1 MIFWLRFALR
11 SCLRRRRRTIIT
23 LAGISFGIA
32 TLVVLGAIMVGVND
46 TMINNAVAIHT
57 GNIVIN
63 GDPLPMPQALTR
75 VDKLLL
81 DLETTTEL
89 QTILPRIHFPALITS
104 EQNNSPINVVAVDP
118 RREAMQT
125 PIGKRVIAGVYLEN
139 DKGLLLGEVAA
150 KRLAVKPGD
159 RVILITPSQRYD
171 LEITGIFSLGIEAFD
186 RTMAFISLET
196 ARTMLGLDVNH
207 EIALFVRPNN
217 DLNQTAKTVALTIRA
232 SEEVRLWHEILPE
245 VAQLVKLNEFSM
257 AIMILLVII
266 ILGFGVANAL
276 LLSVMDRYRY
286 FAILKAIGVRPQEI
300 FIIIMAEA
308 FFMCLVAAIIGT
320 ILGSS
325 CTLIWADYGL
335 DLSRYTSANPHFSV
349 NSTTYPR
356 LTPLMALAPQVLAL
370 GSGILAAIWPAL
382 IAGRRPSGYERFI
395 DDKSGRR
402 YRAGFPFLSVR
413 QKSHSGSG

>member
-23 LAGISFGIA
+23 LAGIAFGVA

-57 GNIVIN
+57 GNVVIT
-63 GDPLPMPQALTR
+63 GGPLPMPQALLR
-75 VDKLLL
+75 VDELLL
-81 DLETTTEL
+81 DLEATPQL
-89 QTILPRIHFPALITS
+89 QAVMPRLHFPALVTS
-104 EQNNSPINVVAVDP
+104 AQNNSPIHVVAVDP
-118 RREAMQT
+118 RREALQT
-125 PIGKRVIAGVYLEN
+125 PVVKRIIAGTYLNNNE
-139 DKGLLLGEVAA
+139 GLLLGEVAA

-159 RVILITPSQRYD
+159 RVLMVTPSQRYD
-171 LEITGIFSLGIEAFD
+171 LKISGIFSLGIDTFD
-186 RTMAFISLET
+186 RSMAFISLET
-196 ARTMLGLDVNH
+196 AHTMSDLEVNH
-207 EIALFVRPNN
+207 EIALFCRAES
-217 DLNQTAKTVALTIRA
+217 DLGKVAKTVALKTRP

-257 AIMILLVII
+257 AIMVLLVII
-266 ILGFGVANAL
+266 ILSFGVANAL
-276 LLSVMDRYRY
+276 LISVMDRYRY
-286 FAILKAIGVRPQEI
+286 FAILKAIGVRPREI

-325 CTLIWADYGL
+325 ITLIWADFGL

-349 NSTTYPR
+349 NSIVYPR
-356 LTPLMALAPQVLAL
+356 LTPLMALAPQILAL

-382 IAGRRPSGYERFI
+382 VAGRRPINQVMRG
-395 DDKSGRR
+395 
-402 YRAGFPFLSVR
+402 L
-413 QKSHSGSG
+413 

>member
-23 LAGISFGIA
+23 LAGIAFGVA

-57 GNIVIN
+57 GNVVIT
-63 GDPLPMPQALTR
+63 GGPLPMPQALLR
-75 VDKLLL
+75 VDELLL
-81 DLETTTEL
+81 DLEATPQL
-89 QTILPRIHFPALITS
+89 QAVMPRLHFPALVTS
-104 EQNNSPINVVAVDP
+104 ALNNSPINVVAVDP
-118 RREAMQT
+118 RREALQT
-125 PIGKRVIAGVYLEN
+125 PVVKRIIAGTYLNNNE
-139 DKGLLLGEVAA
+139 GLLLGEVAA

-159 RVILITPSQRYD
+159 RVLMVTPSQRYD
-171 LEITGIFSLGIEAFD
+171 LKISGIFSLGIDTFD
-186 RTMAFISLET
+186 RSMAFISLET
-196 ARTMLGLDVNH
+196 AHTMSDLEVNH
-207 EIALFVRPNN
+207 EIALFCRAES
-217 DLNQTAKTVALTIRA
+217 DLGKVAKTVALKTRP

-257 AIMILLVII
+257 AIMVLLVII
-266 ILGFGVANAL
+266 ILSFGVANAL
-276 LLSVMDRYRY
+276 LISVMDRYRY
-286 FAILKAIGVRPQEI
+286 FAILKAIGVRPREI

-325 CTLIWADYGL
+325 TTLIWADFGL

-349 NSTTYPR
+349 NSIVYPR
-356 LTPLMALAPQVLAL
+356 LTPLMALAPQILAL

-382 IAGRRPSGYERFI
+382 VAGRRPINQVMRG
-395 DDKSGRR
+395 
-402 YRAGFPFLSVR
+402 L
-413 QKSHSGSG
+413 